1 MASRSNL
8 GRIRPYP
15 KGAYSA
21 AVEYV
26 YFDMVTN
33 DGSTYL
39 YINTTA
45 STGTAI
51 TDTAYWQC
59 LAQKGDTG
67 AQGIPGNDGTNGTN
81 GIDGISRIFI
91 RYSATANPTD
101 ADISTTPNEYIGI
114 YTAADAA
121 ETAPTTASSYTWY
134 KIKGEGSAAT
144 ITIGTVTTGTPAVN
158 NSGTSEAAVLNFV
171 IPNPSD
177 TLTVPT
183 IAAQDLGEV
192 SGTVSLNTDLY
203 SMFKMKPIDD
213 FSIEFAGSNPS
224 TGRGREITL
233 LFDYDAANTVRR
245 NITWP
250 TNVKWS
256 CDDEFGN
263 YDTFITPYILRFFK
277 LGNTTDWLGFVIW

>member
-45 STGTAI
+45 STGTALSD
-51 TDTAYWQC
+51 TDYWQC

-67 AQGIPGNDGTNGTN
+67 ASGLNGTN
-81 GIDGISRIFI
+81 GVDGISRIFI
-91 RYSATANPTD
+91 RYSAIASPTD

-114 YTAADAA
+114 YTAADTA

-134 KIKGEGSAAT
+134 KIKGDAGTAAT
-144 ITIGTVTTGTPAVN
+144 VAVGTVTTGTPAVN
-158 NSGTSEAAVLNFV
+158 NSGTSEAAVLDFV
-171 IPNPSD
+171 LPNASD
-177 TLTVPT
+177 QLTIPT
-183 IAAQDLGEV
+183 IAAQDLG
-192 SGTVSLNTDLY
+192 TVTTDVTLDTSLY
-203 SMFKMKPIDD
+203 SVFKLKATANLAINISGALTIGRARMITIILAAHD
-213 FSIEFAGSNPS
+213 IGTS
-224 TGRGREITL
+224 TFTL
-233 LFDYDAANTVRR
+233 G
-245 NITWP
+245 WP
-250 TNVKWS
+250 TNIQWSSDETGPASETNCNIVHLITIDAGVTWYGVKEW
-256 CDDEFGN
+256 
-263 YDTFITPYILRFFK
+263 
-277 LGNTTDWLGFVIW
+277 